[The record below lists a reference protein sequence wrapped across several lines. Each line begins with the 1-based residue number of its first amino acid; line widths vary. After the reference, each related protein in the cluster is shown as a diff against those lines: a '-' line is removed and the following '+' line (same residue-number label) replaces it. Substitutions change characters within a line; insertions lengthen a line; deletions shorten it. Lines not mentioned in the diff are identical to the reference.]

1 MTEHAHT
8 HTHTY
13 SRMREHEGKK
23 DVSKCATFTGQRAGK
38 LERSLGLNPKAI
50 TFISDSREFEF
61 YVVAN
66 KKINTC
72 FCKGVGSAIFIQF
85 H

>member
-1 MTEHAHT
+1 MSTRT
-8 HTHTY
+8 HTHTC
-13 SRMREHEGKK
+13 SRTREQEGET
-23 DVSKCATFTGQRAGK
+23 DVSKCASFTGQRAGK
-38 LERSLGLNPKAI
+38 LERSLGLTPKAI
-50 TFISDSREFEF
+50 TFVSDSKEFEF

-85 H
+85 Y

>member
-1 MTEHAHT
+1 
-8 HTHTY
+8 
-13 SRMREHEGKK
+13 MREHEGEK

-38 LERSLGLNPKAI
+38 LERSLGLTPKAI

-66 KKINTC
+66 KKNQYL
-72 FCKGVGSAIFIQF
+72 FL
-85 H
+85 